1 MIKENSFIRNINI
14 EAIVSILFPFL
25 ILFMYIGRGIY
36 NSTLF
41 VILCSILYLIYI
53 NKNLIVFKDGFFKSF
68 IIFTAFV
75 AITIPFSTNIGLSI
89 SKYGSFFFSSVSV
102 LIAGLYLYF
111 YSINKQKNLIL
122 ALYILFVSSV
132 CMEIITII
140 SIYFDVNALVYIK
153 TLGEVKVPVANGFH
167 LIEIFSSAII
177 PLSIFLYYFKPSKL
191 KLIFIIVSFIGILAS
206 TSRTAML
213 ATIVSLSLFILIK
226 NKGRIFNKE
235 FLFFILA
242 IIFALFIA
250 FEISPQIQERVK
262 SFQSTFSSKGDR
274 MSGRFTVY
282 QESFDRFKLSM
293 ITGHGIK
300 SSTDNFIIIKH
311 KDSNEE
317 VKHPHNIWLEL
328 LLDTGLIGA
337 FSFLIFIGYLFKFF
351 YTKTRNISSIHK
363 ATIFATLCSIF
374 LSSLSS
380 WSIWSG
386 NHIGPILVIILIVA
400 NIDKIRLKTIN

>member
-1 MIKENSFIRNINI
+1 MTKENSFMRNFNVEIL
-14 EAIVSILFPFL
+14 VSILYPFL

-41 VILCSILYLIYI
+41 IILCSTLFLIYK
-53 NKNLIVFKDGFFKSF
+53 NKNLAVFKDGFFKAF
-68 IIFTAFV
+68 ITFTIFV
-75 AITIPFSTNIGLSI
+75 AITIPFSQNVGLSA
-89 SKYGSFFFSSVSV
+89 SKYGSFFFSSIAVS
-102 LIAGLYLYF
+102 ISGLYLYF
-111 YSINKQKNLIL
+111 YSVNKQRNLIL
-122 ALYILFVSSV
+122 ALYILFFSSV

-153 TLGEVKVPVANGFH
+153 TLGEIKVPVTNGFH
-167 LIEIFSSAII
+167 LIEIFTSAII
-177 PLSIFLYYFKPSKL
+177 PLSIFLYYFKPSNL
-191 KLIFIIVSFIGILAS
+191 KLVFIIISFVGVLAS

-213 ATIVSLSLFILIK
+213 ATIISLSLFILIK

-235 FLFFILA
+235 FFFFIA
-242 IIFALFIA
+242 SIFIASFLA

-282 QESFDRFKLSM
+282 EESFERFKTSIL
-293 ITGHGIK
+293 TGHGIK
-300 SSTDNFIIIKH
+300 SSTDNYIIVKH

-337 FSFLIFIGYLFKFF
+337 FSFLIFIGYIIKFF
-351 YTKTRNISSIHK
+351 YIKTRNITSIHK

-386 NHIGPILVIILIVA
+386 NHIGPILAIILIVSS
-400 NIDKIRLKTIN
+400 IEKIAIEES